1 MSKNLED
8 NIETRGIVNPEDGA
22 RAGRS
27 LWQRILHTPEMS
39 VFAALVVLLIAMSIA
54 QPRAFLSVDNIFNI
68 LKGMSSIGVM
78 AIGMTLII
86 ITAGIDLSVGS
97 LLAVSGI
104 VTARLLYFG
113 VNPALA
119 IVSGLG
125 LGVVLGAINGLI
137 ITRGKVNPFI
147 TTLGMLSVARGFAYF
162 FAMGIKGSVA
172 SNIPVTNSFILF
184 IGGEYVGPIPVPVII
199 MLVLVFLFAFLLKNT
214 ILGRQIYA
222 VGSNEE
228 AARLSGVNVTGVKI
242 TVYAITGGLCALA
255 GLMEAGLLSTAATS
269 AGSGAEL
276 AVIAAV
282 VIGGASL
289 MGGRGSI
296 YGAVLG
302 AAIMAVL
309 RNAFVLLHLPAYV
322 QTIAIGVVIVLAV
335 ALDRIRVESNK

>member
-22 RAGRS
+22 RRS

-39 VFAALVVLLIAMSIA
+39 VFAALVVQLIAMSIA

-97 LLAVSGI
+97 LLAVSAI

-119 IVSGLG
+119 MASGLG

-147 TTLGMLSVARGFAYF
+147 TTLGMLSVARGFSYF

-172 SNIPVTNSFILF
+172 SNIPVTNGFIRF

-269 AGSGAEL
+269 AGTGAEL